1 MYPSRT
7 RRSTTSPIIS
17 RERYSGRGGGSSLER
32 RPGAPVGRREH
43 AVSPRRTARSYRVR
57 SCRRLL
63 IAPTAVDEL
72 LRQEA
77 EADDAAVR
85 SSVVSETRLWPASC
99 GSSNTS
105 STHSPAPTTPTSRRP
120 LTCRNRRSGPSRSRT
135 AALMLLRA
143 AATGPPRRSARARR
157 GAGGESS
164 RTPPRASGPVPRGGV
179 DERTVEFWTWA
190 LSHALEHLAVVPV
203 SQLSAER
210 IDAYRTAK
218 LRERDVLLE
227 KLRVWQTADPDQRGS
242 RPPRPLGKGSINR
255 TLRVLAQ
262 VLDDAVEYGHLGS
275 NPARGRKRRLKASR
289 PRRTWLEPRR
299 SVRDPGRGR

>member
-1 MYPSRT
+1 VTASARPDVPVSYP
-7 RRSTTSPIIS
+7 RSTTSPIIS
-17 RERYSGRGGGSSLER
+17 RERYSGRGGGSSLEGVR
-32 RPGAPVGRREH
+32 APVGRREH

-143 AATGPPRRSARARR
+143 AATRPPRRSARARR
-157 GAGGESS
+157 GAG
-164 RTPPRASGPVPRGGV
+164 
-179 DERTVEFWTWA
+179 
-190 LSHALEHLAVVPV
+190 
-203 SQLSAER
+203 
-210 IDAYRTAK
+210 
-218 LRERDVLLE
+218 LREEDGAAARH
-227 KLRVWQTADPDQRGS
+227 G
-242 RPPRPLGKGSINR
+242 RP
-255 TLRVLAQ
+255 
-262 VLDDAVEYGHLGS
+262 H
-275 NPARGRKRRLKASR
+275 
-289 PRRTWLEPRR
+289 
-299 SVRDPGRGR
+299 